1 METKNKNSDFATY
14 TNPHPGGVLESEL
27 EARAISVTDFSN
39 KSGIALPLLND
50 ILSKNAAITSDT
62 AQKLELALGID
73 ARFWLDYQHNYDT
86 WPERRAAYEAAH
98 PEAPRSKVL
107 QKIQKSHKKATV
119 KIDSKTD
126 WQSVLDSIIEFV
138 KGKGLGETQ
147 NLQITFDA
155 QPA

>member
-1 METKNKNSDFATY
+1 MQSGLPLNVIKNVADGKQNISIEIAKK
-14 TNPHPGGVLESEL
+14 LES
-27 EARAISVTDFSN
+27 S
-39 KSGIALPLLND
+39 LN
-50 ILSKNAAITSDT
+50 
-62 AQKLELALGID
+62 ID
-73 ARFWLDYQHNYDT
+73 AKTWLNLQQYYDT

-119 KIDSKTD
+119 KIDSKKD

>member
-1 METKNKNSDFATY
+1 METNKIQSDFATY
-14 TNPHPGGVLESEL
+14 DNPHPGILLEEEL
-27 EARAISVTDFSN
+27 EARAIAYEDFARQ
-39 KSGIALPLLND
+39 SG
-50 ILSKNAAITSDT
+50 
-62 AQKLELALGID
+62 LALDVIKNIADGRQNITAEIAAKLDSALNID
-73 ARFWLDYQHNYDT
+73 SKTWLNLQHYYDT
-86 WPERRAAYEAAH
+86 WPERRATYEAAH

-119 KIDSKTD
+119 QVDAKKD

-155 QPA
+155 QPV

>member
-1 METKNKNSDFATY
+1 METKNKKSNFATY
-14 TNPHPGGVLESEL
+14 ANPHPGGVLESEL
-27 EARAISVTDFSN
+27 ETREISVTDFSY
-39 KSGIALPLLND
+39 KSGIELPLLKD
-50 ILSKNAAITSDT
+50 ILSKRAAITHDT
-62 AQKLELALGID
+62 AKKLESTLGID
-73 ARFWLDYQHNYDT
+73 AKFWLDYQHNYDT

-126 WQSVLDSIIEFV
+126 WQSVLDSLIEFV
-138 KGKGLGETQ
+138 KGKGLGKTQ